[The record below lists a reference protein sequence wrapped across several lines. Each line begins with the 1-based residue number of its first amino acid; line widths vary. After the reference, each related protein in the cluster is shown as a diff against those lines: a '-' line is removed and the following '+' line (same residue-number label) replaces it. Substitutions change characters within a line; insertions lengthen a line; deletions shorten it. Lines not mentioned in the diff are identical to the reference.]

1 MPDYLLAA
9 PEGYE
14 SSSQAMIGLMAASFD
29 DQFSRLEETVAGLEV
44 EHLEWQERP
53 GRSTIGMLMA
63 HLAVAQIGGL
73 CVGCAGLPQDD
84 FRRVVHERLGIDTD
98 GVAPMART
106 HPSSIKGRDLNGYL
120 ALLAGAKQATHEA
133 LKTWDDQTLDR
144 TISDGGRT
152 VSYRWILYH
161 LLEHFASHFGQILS
175 LLHSMRDLEVPGL
188 PEKQGAGRYS
198 GG

>member
-14 SSSQAMIGLMAASFD
+14 SSSQAMICLMAASFD

-73 CVGCAGLPQDD
+73 WVGCAGLPQDD
-84 FRRVVHERLGIDTD
+84 FKRVVHERLGIDSD

-120 ALLAGAKQATHEA
+120 ALLAGACGPFVTIWY
-133 LKTWDDQTLDR
+133 KTVRRPIPRGRIDD
-144 TISDGGRT
+144 
-152 VSYRWILYH
+152 
-161 LLEHFASHFGQILS
+161 FGHRLIKIGFSEPQ
-175 LLHSMRDLEVPGL
+175 RGL
-188 PEKQGAGRYS
+188 
-198 GG
+198 